1 MAEDPTPVDTAHAM
15 KTATRYQ
22 QQDALGR
29 GRFGR
34 EVRPAPAA
42 GDVSMADA
50 RTTMQTDR
58 AAGRFD
64 RAGYEI
70 DAHAVADAIVDRLLA
85 GRAFGPLPVEDR

>member
-1 MAEDPTPVDTAHAM
+1 MAEDPSPVDTAHAM

-34 EVRPAPAA
+34 EVRSALAA
-42 GDVSMADA
+42 DDVPMADA

-58 AAGRFD
+58 ASGRFD
-64 RAGYEI
+64 TAGYEI

-85 GRAFGPLPVEDR
+85 GRTLGPLRADHR